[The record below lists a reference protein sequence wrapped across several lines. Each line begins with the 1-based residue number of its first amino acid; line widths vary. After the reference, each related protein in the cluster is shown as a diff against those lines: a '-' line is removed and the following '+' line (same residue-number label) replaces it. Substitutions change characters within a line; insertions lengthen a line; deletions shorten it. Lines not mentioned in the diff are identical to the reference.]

1 MPRLSIKTKLSVII
15 SLLVLGFIA
24 FNVGYYPRRLA
35 GQIQGLSEANAR
47 QVAEAMGHALVPALA
62 SGDPQDL
69 VDVLEGLPKL
79 PAYRFCAVF
88 DDRGTRLA
96 ASPLTPS
103 WLTPSVLREGFRYVE
118 VGGKREKALVAA
130 ASIPYPKP
138 HRDREGT
145 VVIGFTTEATRKI
158 LQDEIRLGLWAGF
171 VALAVGIVVVLSF
184 ARLYITPLLQL
195 TEAAGQ
201 VAQGNLDGPM
211 VQVASRDELE
221 DLGRSFE
228 SMKEKLRSSREEI
241 AKQNRFMEFRVQER
255 TRQLMETI
263 WELEEIRT
271 NLESLVQERT
281 RGLEQSR
288 AELKAWADT
297 LEQKVGEKT
306 LELTELNESLMAS
319 FEKLQQVDRMKDEF
333 LANMSHELRT
343 PLNAVIGFS
352 GLLLQESNERIPED
366 VKEDLQIILQNGRS
380 LLSMIDSILDLSKIE
395 AGKFE
400 LERQEM
406 DPLPILESVRSLATG
421 LILNRPIRFVYAPP
435 PWRVTVNGDPQ
446 RFKQVLTNLVGNAVK
461 FTEQGDVT
469 VSIEKEHGRL
479 RIAIR
484 DTGIG
489 MNQGEIDRLFKPFQQ
504 VDGSITRRFG
514 GTGLG
519 LALSQRLIGL
529 MGGRIHVT
537 SAKGAGSTFT
547 VEIPILREELP

>member
-1 MPRLSIKTKLSVII
+1 MPRLSIKTKLSAII
-15 SLLVLGFIA
+15 SLLVLSFIVY
-24 FNVGYYPRRLA
+24 NLGYHPRRLER
-35 GQIQGLSEANAR
+35 QIQTQAETHAR
-47 QVAEAMGHALVPALA
+47 QAAEAMGHALVPVLA
-62 SGDPQDL
+62 SGDPQGL
-69 VDVLEGLPKL
+69 VDLLEGLPNI
-79 PAYRFCAVF
+79 PTYRFCAVF
-88 DDRGTRLA
+88 DERGSRLA

-103 WLTPSVLREGFRYVE
+103 WLTPGVLSHGVRYVE
-118 VGGKREKALVAA
+118 VGDKRETVLVAA
-130 ASIPYPKP
+130 ASIPYRKSY
-138 HRDREGT
+138 RDREGT
-145 VVIGFTTEATRKI
+145 IVIGFTTYETQRI
-158 LQDEIRLGLWAGF
+158 LKENVRLGLWVGLTALVFG
-171 VALAVGIVVVLSF
+171 VAAVLLF
-184 ARLYITPLLQL
+184 AHFYILPVLQL

-201 VAQGNLDGPM
+201 VAQGNLDGEP
-211 VQVASRDELE
+211 VRVHSRDELE
-221 DLGRSFE
+221 DLGHSFE
-228 SMKEKLRSSREEI
+228 AMKGKLRSSRDEI
-241 AKQNRFMEFRVQER
+241 SKQNRLMEFRVQER

-271 NLESLVQERT
+271 NLENLVLERT

-297 LEQKVGEKT
+297 LEQKVQEKT

-400 LERQEM
+400 LEHQAM
-406 DPLPILESVRSLATG
+406 DPLPVLENVRSLATG
-421 LILNRPIRFVYAPP
+421 LILNRPIQFNYAPP
-435 PWRVTVNGDPQ
+435 AWRVTVNGDPQ
-446 RFKQVLTNLVGNAVK
+446 RLKQVLTNLVGNAVK
-461 FTEQGDVT
+461 FTERGAVT
-469 VSIEKEHGRL
+469 VSVEKRNGKL
-479 RIAIR
+479 RIAIK

-489 MNQGEIDRLFKPFQQ
+489 MNQGEIERLFKPFQQ

-529 MGGRIHVT
+529 MGGRILVE
-537 SAKGAGSTFT
+537 SQKGLGSTFT
-547 VEIPILREELP
+547 VEIPILREEPA